1 MYESGKLDKYLD
13 RVAPNT
19 SKANLN
25 QGQIELAYLEFAKE
39 KSGTLFAFEF
49 MVQFFG
55 PTGFKPEFFVEDKQ
69 GHLWGQAAL
78 YEEYIRIREKNN
90 GNDIAT
96 YNEYLE
102 LYGLEHPYMMSPRSQ
117 SEVGKQPTSV
127 RVQNFQKDNP
137 EIFNSLKVSGY
148 YLNIDNP
155 YEEKR
160 YDEIVVDKTLLSPD
174 QYRRAVNDTLGFFR
188 YKTFTKKIDSLDTL
202 SAQQKTIFKRSYRNE
217 LKLQLPGFQSEEYGQ
232 MNPPSTDDIFTEMKQ
247 QWLNNP
253 AILELDSGKGFA
265 AIMQHWNYAEGLS
278 TEYSTTNNPDW
289 WLQSED
295 PRAKALRIYVANA
308 ANGIIEE
315 YPEFWGVWTG
325 VLLKLYRDDQEVLDY
340 FPEG

>member
-1 MYESGKLDKYLD
+1 MC
-13 RVAPNT
+13 
-19 SKANLN
+19 
-25 QGQIELAYLEFAKE
+25 
-39 KSGTLFAFEF
+39 
-49 MVQFFG
+49 
-55 PTGFKPEFFVEDKQ
+55 
-69 GHLWGQAAL
+69 
-78 YEEYIRIREKNN
+78 EEYIRIREKNN

-137 EIFNSLKVSGY
+137 EIFDSLKVSGY

-160 YDEIVVDKTLLSPD
+160 YDDIVVDKTLLSPD

-188 YKTFTKKIDSLDTL
+188 YKTFTKKIDAMETL
-202 SAQQKTIFKRSYRNE
+202 TSQQKTIFKRSYRNE
-217 LKLQLPGFQSEEYGQ
+217 LKLALPGFQSEEYGQ

-265 AIMQHWNYAEGLS
+265 AIMQHWDYATALS
-278 TEYSTTNNPDW
+278 IEYSSTKNPDW

-308 ANGIIEE
+308 ANGVIEE

-325 VLLKLYRDDQEVLDY
+325 VMLKLYRDDQEVLDY